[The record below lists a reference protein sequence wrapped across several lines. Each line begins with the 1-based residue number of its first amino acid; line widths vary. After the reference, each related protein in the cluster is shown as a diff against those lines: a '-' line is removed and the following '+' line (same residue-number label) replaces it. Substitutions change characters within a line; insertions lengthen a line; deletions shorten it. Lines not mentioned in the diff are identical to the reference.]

1 MNVGL
6 THSRH
11 ALPGLARR
19 IEELGHSVQWQ
30 TLVETRTI
38 DEEATRD
45 EAARLL
51 SCDWLVFPSRSA
63 VRAWVQLGL
72 PWSAG
77 PGKHAALG
85 MTSAAPAIAA
95 VGRGTAAEL
104 RAAGSHARL
113 VGDGDA
119 ESTARA
125 LLEVTRPGESI
136 GLVQGD
142 RARSI
147 LSDLLGRG
155 GRKVSAVTVYRVE
168 ITAWHGPPAQVTV
181 LASPSAAEAFGATLL
196 ARTVPVAIGPVTAAA
211 VRGLGSQ
218 PIVATAPYAREVA
231 QAVTRATSQ
240 EVVAS

>member
-11 ALPGLARR
+11 ALLGLARR
-19 IEELGHSVQWQ
+19 LEELGHSVQWQ

-38 DEEATRD
+38 DDEDTHS

-77 PGKHAALG
+77 PGKQAALG
-85 MTSAAPAIAA
+85 MTSAPIIAA

-119 ESTARA
+119 ESTARV
-125 LLEVTRPGESI
+125 LLEMTRPGESI

-142 RARSI
+142 RARST

-155 GRKVSAVTVYRVE
+155 GRKVSAATVYRVE
-168 ITAWHGPPAQVTV
+168 TTAWQGPPAQVTV

-240 EVVAS
+240 EVLAS